1 MDEDKYKEITFEYF
15 TKKYKKAVEEINE
28 SYGVYFND
36 IFKIDKEVKELR
48 NEVKMLKFLVTLHI
62 EKKIG
67 EENE

>member
-48 NEVKMLKFLVTLHI
+48 NEVKML
-62 EKKIG
+62 
-67 EENE
+67 N

>member
-36 IFKIDKEVKELR
+36 IFKIDKEVKMLR
-48 NEVKMLKFLVTLHI
+48 YEVKVLRGLVERILG
-62 EKKIG
+62 EK
-67 EENE
+67 NE